1 MGRKKEG
8 SAENE
13 CFTKGRRPAWP
24 LFAGLALLALFVAVS
39 CGGTTGKQSAK
50 DPADEEQG
58 SADKL
63 QVGTKEPQEA
73 GVELGHP
80 SLGEEGAP
88 VVMTEYADF
97 Q

>member
-13 CFTKGRRPAWP
+13 CFKGGRPAWP
-24 LFAGLALLALFVAVS
+24 LLAGLALLALFVTVS
-39 CGGTTGKQSAK
+39 CGGTSGKQSTK
-50 DPADEEQG
+50 DTADNEQA

-73 GVELGHP
+73 GQDLGHP
-80 SLGEEGAP
+80 SLGEEDAP

>member
-1 MGRKKEG
+1 LERKKEG
-8 SAENE
+8 SEKNG
-13 CFTKGRRPAWP
+13 CFKGSRPAWP
-24 LFAGLALLALFVAVS
+24 LLAWLALLTLFVTVS
-39 CGGTTGKQSAK
+39 CGVTSGKQSAK
-50 DPADEEQG
+50 DTADNEQA

-73 GVELGHP
+73 GQDLGHP
-80 SLGEEGAP
+80 SLGEEDAP

>member
-1 MGRKKEG
+1 MGRKKEE

-13 CFTKGRRPAWP
+13 CCKKERRPAWP
-24 LFAGLALLALFVAVS
+24 LFAGITLLALFVAVS
-39 CGGTTGKQSAK
+39 CGGTTGKQSTK
-50 DPADEEQG
+50 DTADNERG
-58 SADKL
+58 SVDKL

-73 GVELGHP
+73 GQDLGHP
-80 SLGEEGAP
+80 SLGEEDAP

>member
-13 CFTKGRRPAWP
+13 CFKKGRRPAWP
-24 LFAGLALLALFVAVS
+24 LLAGLALLALFVAVS
-39 CGGTTGKQSAK
+39 CGGMTGKQSTK
-50 DPADEEQG
+50 DTADNQQA

-73 GVELGHP
+73 GQDLGHP
-80 SLGEEGAP
+80 SLGEEDAP

>member
-8 SAENE
+8 SAVNE
-13 CFTKGRRPAWP
+13 YFKGGRPAWP
-24 LFAGLALLALFVAVS
+24 LLAGLALLALFVAAS
-39 CGGTTGKQSAK
+39 CGSTTGKQSPK
-50 DPADEEQG
+50 DAADNEQA

-73 GVELGHP
+73 GQDLGHP
-80 SLGEEGAP
+80 SLGEEDAP